1 MVTSVLK
8 RKRMDRIPLLREK
21 SQHVGNFLAKHQK
34 IHQKNLSTDCRPDC
48 PSYRLD
54 FSTVSGI
61 IGVEVHFQSPTLLPL
76 QNLMKRLI
84 FLSAITCVVLS
95 LAVAVAQEPTQEPAQ
110 APVQERTA
118 VPNEERLVIETRERE
133 SLAMRGLRPARDF
146 QRRLPNGFGPL
157 VNPAQREQ
165 IYDIQRE
172 YHEMLSLLELRVEL
186 LRNERDVKI
195 DAVLTPEQQ
204 QRLNRPIRQP
214 LLPRLLAR

>member
-1 MVTSVLK
+1 
-8 RKRMDRIPLLREK
+8 
-21 SQHVGNFLAKHQK
+21 
-34 IHQKNLSTDCRPDC
+34 
-48 PSYRLD
+48 
-54 FSTVSGI
+54 
-61 IGVEVHFQSPTLLPL
+61 
-76 QNLMKRLI
+76 MKRLI